1 MKILVIEDEIPAQ
14 IQLEKLIM
22 TNFPDSEILAK
33 LESVASAVKWL
44 NQNQPDLIFMDV
56 ELSDGQCFDIFK
68 QITVNVP
75 VIITTAYNSYAIQA
89 FKVNSIDYLLKPID
103 NEEFVDAVDKSI
115 RVNQKKRPDYELLE
129 KLLIKSSVKEYKKRF
144 IVKHSDQI
152 LILNTEDI
160 AYFYS
165 EEKATFIVNRAGK
178 RFLSDLS
185 LDNLEDQLDPKNFFR
200 LSRGCMANILS
211 VQSVSKHFNSRLK
224 IKLNPPLIESILI
237 SRVRVPDFLNW
248 LEGI

>member
-237 SRVRVPDFLNW
+237 SRVRVPEFLNW

>member
-1 MKILVIEDEIPAQ
+1 VKILVIEDEIPAQ

-68 QITVNVP
+68 QITVKVP

-103 NEEFVDAVDKSI
+103 NEEFIDAVDKSI

>member
-68 QITVNVP
+68 QITVKVP

-103 NEEFVDAVDKSI
+103 NEEFIDAVDKSI